1 MGAPSICCNHGI
13 CVGTTL
19 LLGRSLLP
27 SLLPSEVFH
36 QPLGCVWG
44 CRCHLCLR
52 GSGRARRG
60 HRAMMLSDRSPGCT
74 CPAGQK
80 RVNSDLPPSQ
90 KLFVCPVGGW
100 GAAPIQAGDRSR
112 DGVPLAAA
120 CGHCPELQVQPSARA
135 KAAPLDGK
143 NTRGGNSSLPG
154 LAFLIA
160 MTLMPTQPMECT
172 QPWCL
177 HLPLDL
183 LIPTAPWRGPGCETP
198 SCTQHFTP
206 TAPQASLGVLHGPP
220 CSGVGGDCG
229 GARCSMQCWW

>member
-52 GSGRARRG
+52 GSGRARGG

-112 DGVPLAAA
+112 DGISHWL
-120 CGHCPELQVQPSARA
+120 
-135 KAAPLDGK
+135 
-143 NTRGGNSSLPG
+143 LPVG
-154 LAFLIA
+154 
-160 MTLMPTQPMECT
+160 
-172 QPWCL
+172 
-177 HLPLDL
+177 
-183 LIPTAPWRGPGCETP
+183 TAPSCRYSPAPGQRQHLLMEK
-198 SCTQHFTP
+198 TQGEGI
-206 TAPQASLGVLHGPP
+206 QACLALLS
-220 CSGVGGDCG
+220 S
-229 GARCSMQCWW
+229 